1 MHGKLPC
8 LDVWLDVRLSV
19 WLSLAGLI
27 DSSRRER
34 PGQDKR
40 IAVIGGL
47 SLEATA
53 RLGFDNNPQLYESRY
68 R

>member
-8 LDVWLDVRLSV
+8 LDFWLDVWLSV

-27 DSSRRER
+27 DSGRRER
-34 PGQDKR
+34 PGQDER
-40 IAVIGGL
+40 TAVIRGL

-53 RLGFDNNPQLYESRY
+53 SLGFDNDPQFYESRY